1 MHDGLICHPRK
12 VTPMKILS
20 KIYVMILLALFCGI
34 VPVSAE
40 TMHLPT
46 KMPVA
51 KAESVGMST
60 KGLAHIDDM
69 MSEHIEAGHIKGGV
83 TIVARRGK
91 VVHFSTHGEMDT
103 TKGRAM
109 ETDAIFVM
117 ASSTKPVLGVAAMM
131 VIEEGLISPSDPV
144 SKYIPEFADMKV
156 AVSLKS
162 DNRKVAKGEDEDKEK
177 AKAKNKVP
185 EYRLVPVNTP
195 VTIHHLL
202 THTSG
207 LTGHGLGSKISSVGR
222 HTREDTLAS
231 YVPKLAQV
239 PLDYQPGTQWGY
251 SMGLDIVA
259 RIIEIVTKTPFDKF
273 LRERIFN
280 PLEMNN
286 TYFNLPGEKASQRI
300 VVTGI
305 GAIKGKDWLAP
316 TKYISASAGLS
327 STAEDFLH
335 FEQML
340 LNGGELFGHRLLSPA
355 SVKMMGSNQ
364 TGDLFATSA
373 KVPKGM
379 GFGYTVSI
387 TLDSNLAADHRGSG
401 AFGWRG
407 AAGSVSWSDPENELV
422 AVYLPA
428 IPRGGS
434 VYSDFEKAVYQAII
448 D

>member
-1 MHDGLICHPRK
+1 
-12 VTPMKILS
+12 
-20 KIYVMILLALFCGI
+20 MILLALLCRI

-40 TMHLPT
+40 PMHLPT

-60 KGLAHIDDM
+60 KGLAHIEDV

-131 VIEEGLISPSDPV
+131 AIEEGLISPSDPV

-156 AVSLKS
+156 AVPLKS
-162 DNRKVAKGEDEDKEK
+162 SNGKVAKGKGEDKTKAMAK
-177 AKAKNKVP
+177 AKAKAKALAKDKTKGKSKNKAP
-185 EYRLVPVNTP
+185 EYLLIPVDTP

-207 LTGHGLGSKISSVGR
+207 LTGHGLGSKVSSVGR
-222 HTREDTLAS
+222 HTKEDTLAS
-231 YVPKLAQV
+231 YIPKLAQV
-239 PLDYQPGTQWGY
+239 PLDFQPGTQWGY

-259 RIIEIVTKTPFDKF
+259 RVIEIVTKTPFDKF
-273 LRERIFN
+273 LQERIFD

-286 TYFNLPGEKASQRI
+286 THFNLPRDKASQRI
-300 VVTGI
+300 VLTGI

-340 LNGGELFGHRLLSPA
+340 LNGGELFGHRLLIPS

-364 TGDLFATSA
+364 TGDLFSTSA

-387 TLDSNLAADHRGSG
+387 TLDSNIAADHRGSG